1 MKAGRAESN
10 QADFRQRRCIPCPI
24 WAKWRPI
31 RARHGNNSA
40 TREQLQKIAR
50 ERRDMEKG
58 IFEGL
63 KVLDCAS
70 FIAAPAAATV
80 LSDFGADVIKIEPP
94 GSGDPYRNLP
104 NLPGYPVSEHN
115 FAWLLEA
122 RNKRSLALDLSK
134 PEGQAVLHRLAAE
147 ADVFITNYPPAVRER
162 LGITHAHL
170 APHNERLIYASFTGY
185 GEKGE
190 EANKPGFDSNAYWA
204 RSGLMDLVRADIDTT
219 PARSIA
225 GMGDHPCAMA
235 FYGAIVTALYKR
247 ERTGKGSHVSSN
259 LMANGVWA
267 ASVLAQAKLCDA
279 TFGERRP
286 RERALNAVTNHYKC
300 KDGRWI
306 ILSLLSEEKQWPTL
320 TRCLGREDLIN
331 DERFATKAGRHQR
344 SIELIKIFDEVFATK
359 TLAEWRKLLDGN
371 GLVFGVVGILDD
383 IPNDKQMLDN
393 GVLVP
398 FENDTMLTISSPIW
412 VDGSEKV
419 QPRRPPGIGEHSDD
433 ILRQAGYDEAS
444 IAKLRAAGAVA

>member
-1 MKAGRAESN
+1 
-10 QADFRQRRCIPCPI
+10 
-24 WAKWRPI
+24 
-31 RARHGNNSA
+31 
-40 TREQLQKIAR
+40 
-50 ERRDMEKG
+50 MEKG

-104 NLPGYPVSEHN
+104 NLPGYPVSQHN
-115 FAWLLEA
+115 FAWMLEA

-134 PEGQAVLHRLAAE
+134 PDGQAVLHRLAAD

-247 ERTGKGSHVSSN
+247 ERTGKGSHVASN

-267 ASVLAQAKLCDA
+267 ASVLAQAKLGGA
-279 TFGERRP
+279 TFRERRP

-306 ILSLLSEEKQWPTL
+306 ILSLLNEERQWPVL
-320 TRCLGREDLIN
+320 ARILDREDLVA

-359 TLAEWRKLLDGN
+359 PLAEWRKLLDGN

-383 IPNDKQMLDN
+383 IPHDRQMLDN
-393 GVLVP
+393 EVLVP
-398 FENDTMLTISSPIW
+398 FENDTMLTINSPIW
-412 VDGSEKV
+412 VDGTRKV
-419 QPRRPPGIGEHSDD
+419 QPRRPPGIGEHSDE

-444 IAKLRAAGAVA
+444 IRKLRASGAVA

>member
-1 MKAGRAESN
+1 
-10 QADFRQRRCIPCPI
+10 
-24 WAKWRPI
+24 
-31 RARHGNNSA
+31 
-40 TREQLQKIAR
+40 
-50 ERRDMEKG
+50 MEKG

-94 GSGDPYRNLP
+94 GTGDPYRNLP
-104 NLPGYPVSEHN
+104 NLPGYPHSEHN
-115 FAWLLEA
+115 FAWMLEA
-122 RNKRSLALDLSK
+122 RNKKSLALDLSK
-134 PEGQAVLHRLAAE
+134 PEGQAVLHRLTAQ
-147 ADVFITNYPPAVRER
+147 ADVFITNYPPQVRER
-162 LGITHAHL
+162 LGITHGHL
-170 APHNERLIYASFTGY
+170 APLNERLIYASFTGY

-204 RSGLMDLVRADIDTT
+204 RSGLMDLVRADEHTT

-267 ASVLAQAKLCDA
+267 ASVLAQAKLVGA
-279 TFGERRP
+279 KFGERRP
-286 RERALNAVTNHYKC
+286 RERALNAVTNHYQC
-300 KDGRWI
+300 KDGRWL
-306 ILSLLSEEKQWPTL
+306 ILSLLNEDRQWPTL
-320 TRCLGREDLIN
+320 ARCLDREDLIT
-331 DERFATKAGRHQR
+331 DARFETRKDRHAR
-344 SIELIKIFDEVFATK
+344 SVELIKIFDETFATRD
-359 TLAEWRKLLDGN
+359 LAEWRKVLDGN

-383 IPNDKQMLDN
+383 IPNDKQMIEN
-393 GVLVP
+393 EVLVP

-412 VDGSEKV
+412 VDGSKKV
-419 QPRRPPGIGEHSDD
+419 QPRKPPGIGEHSDE
-433 ILRQAGYDEAS
+433 ILRNAGYDETA
-444 IAKLRAAGAVA
+444 IGKLRASGAVA